1 MQRFSSLIIFLAISA
16 CGENSVAIK
25 KLLLFSNWLFENEG
39 RNARKKKEKNNIK
52 KQVSSC
58 ASKHKNLP
66 QTCVTTNT
74 REKKKEL
81 RRCAPK
87 PNNYLHQK
95 LSQFTDSAN
104 FFSLFFFGPSSPQSP
119 SQTRCNQ
126 SNLENP
132 SLLHLVVFVLAT
144 PLLVLP
150 FLVVQRAHITCLQPA
165 GDAVEVEGVVA
176 RAPRDG
182 TLPCTIRLLVSLTFN
197 AKIHDMVSA
206 NRAGIHLDVPR
217 PQRNGVPLFDFKSR
231 LDGAWSGRGDF
242 RSSCVV
248 VVVVVLCFG
257 THCYKS

>member
-1 MQRFSSLIIFLAISA
+1 MWHSFSTNKRKTQTVVRSFCIFKMQRFSSLIIFLAISA

-104 FFSLFFFGPSSPQSP
+104 FFSLLFFFWTFFPPNPPHRRAAIRVTWRSLHSS
-119 SQTRCNQ
+119 T
-126 SNLENP
+126 
-132 SLLHLVVFVLAT
+132 LL
-144 PLLVLP
+144 
-150 FLVVQRAHITCLQPA
+150 FL
-165 GDAVEVEGVVA
+165 
-176 RAPRDG
+176 
-182 TLPCTIRLLVSLTFN
+182 F
-197 AKIHDMVSA
+197 
-206 NRAGIHLDVPR
+206 
-217 PQRNGVPLFDFKSR
+217 
-231 LDGAWSGRGDF
+231 
-242 RSSCVV
+242 
-248 VVVVVLCFG
+248 
-257 THCYKS
+257 